1 MRNLAVTTAVA
12 GATGAALALALVPT
26 GVAGAAEYSLDRRI
40 GDSQVRESSGL
51 ARSTFKRPLLWTH
64 NDSGD
69 GPRLFA
75 INRKGGTRA
84 VVSVQNA
91 SANDW
96 EDISSGP
103 NHTLWIGD
111 IGDNGRRRSHITV
124 YRVKEP
130 RNPEV
135 KSVRATRFDLD
146 YPDGAHDAEGL
157 MVNPRTGRVFVVS
170 KASGN
175 GAIYRAPK
183 VLRSGRINKLTRVT
197 GAPDIVT
204 AAAFSPNGR
213 RIVIGTY
220 TSAYVYSKM
229 GGKARRLSKPKTSQG
244 ESLTVSRSGRSI
256 FVGSEGYDSPVYR
269 MPMPR

>member
-1 MRNLAVTTAVA
+1 MRNLAAKTAVA
-12 GATGAALALALVPT
+12 TATGALALTLVPAT
-26 GVAGAAEYSLDRRI
+26 GAGAAEYSLDRRI
-40 GDSQVRESSGL
+40 ADSQVKESSGL
-51 ARSTFKRPLLWTH
+51 SRSTYKRPLLWTH

-75 INRKGGTRA
+75 ISRKGKTRA
-84 VVSVQNA
+84 VVNIQGA

-103 NHTLWIGD
+103 GNTLWIGD

-124 YRVKEP
+124 YRIKEP
-130 RNPEV
+130 KNLKV
-135 KSVRATRFDLD
+135 KSVKATRFDLD

-157 MVNPRTGRVFVVS
+157 MVNPRTGRLFVIS

-175 GAIYRAPK
+175 AAVYRAPE
-183 VLRSGRINKLTRVT
+183 VLRSGTINKLTRVAS
-197 GAPDIVT
+197 APDIVT
-204 AAAFSPNGR
+204 AAAFSR
-213 RIVIGTY
+213 DARKIVIGTY
-220 TSAYVYSKM
+220 GSAYVYSKL
-229 GGKARRLSKPKTSQG
+229 GGKARKLSKPKTAQG

-256 FVGSEGYDSPVYR
+256 FVGSEGRQSPIYR

>member
-1 MRNLAVTTAVA
+1 MRNLTVKTAVA
-12 GATGAALALALVPT
+12 TATGALALALVPSS
-26 GVAGAAEYSLDRRI
+26 GAGAADSSLDRRI
-40 GDSQVRESSGL
+40 ADSQVRESSGL
-51 ARSTFKRPLLWTH
+51 ARSTHKRPLLWTH

-69 GPRLFA
+69 GPRLFG
-75 INRKGGTRA
+75 ISRKGGTRS
-84 VVSVQNA
+84 VLQVQNA

-111 IGDNGRRRSHITV
+111 IGDNGRRRSTITV

-130 RNPEV
+130 KNLKV
-135 KSVRATRFDLD
+135 KSVKATRFDLK

-157 MVNPRTGRVFVVS
+157 MVNPRTGRLFVVS

-175 GAIYRAPK
+175 GAIYRAPEQ
-183 VLRSGRINKLTRVT
+183 LRSGSVNKLTRVT

-204 AAAFSPNGR
+204 AAAFGPDGK

-220 TSAYVYSKM
+220 TSVYVYSTM
-229 GGKARRLSKPKTSQG
+229 GGKARKLSKPKTAQG
-244 ESLTVSRSGRSI
+244 ESVTVSRSGRSI
-256 FVGSEGYDSPVYR
+256 FVGSEGKQSPIYR
-269 MPMPR
+269 MAMPR